1 MPSAGIGSQ
10 TKPHLMEIALSKF
23 QIFAGTLAD
32 DAAAISMAWF
42 RRHPDIDTKPDRM
55 NGYCCVGTVGASPY
69 GT

>member
-1 MPSAGIGSQ
+1 
-10 TKPHLMEIALSKF
+10 MEIALSKF